1 METKGTMNNNLKVEL
16 EDKIKKYYEEIRYL
30 DIVFQ
35 AYHSMNFDK
44 RWEDLY
50 KLSPAYF
57 TVVKKSLFYYFII
70 SLSKLFEGR
79 NRSDFNLNS
88 FISKLKDTYEKYE
101 CNIPKVIID
110 LEEHVKNNEKLI
122 KNLMTWRDRSIA
134 HYDKKYFLEASSLSN
149 DAKIGYDELEEV
161 INKTLELIGKLDYE
175 VCKEA
180 TFLKFIND
188 DDYKYLLGF
197 IGRAKKI

>member
-1 METKGTMNNNLKVEL
+1 MLQNLTL
-16 EDKIKKYYEEIRYL
+16 
-30 DIVFQ
+30 
-35 AYHSMNFDK
+35 
-44 RWEDLY
+44 
-50 KLSPAYF
+50 KL
-57 TVVKKSLFYYFII
+57 V
-70 SLSKLFEGR
+70 G
-79 NRSDFNLNS
+79 
-88 FISKLKDTYEKYE
+88 
-101 CNIPKVIID
+101 
-110 LEEHVKNNEKLI
+110 
-122 KNLMTWRDRSIA
+122 
-134 HYDKKYFLEASSLSN
+134 ASSLSN